1 MPSGLEEA
9 LEHTG
14 GHGRTAEGVSISTF
28 LASLATAIVVFV
40 VEFLLFMLL
49 KGKLTRI
56 YQPRTYLVPDR
67 ERTNPS
73 PPGLFRWIVPVFRT
87 SSSEFIQKCGLDA
100 YFFLR
105 YLRMLLKI
113 FVPMGLVILPV
124 LLPINRVGGKGQ
136 TYEHGNSGTKY
147 SVTGLDQL
155 AWGNVTPDHTSRYWA
170 HLVMAVIAIV
180 YVCAVFFDELR
191 NYIRLRQAYLTS
203 PQHRLRASA
212 TTVLVTSI
220 PSDWLNTD
228 SLDKLFD
235 VFPGGVRNIWLNR
248 NFDDLNE
255 KVKARND
262 LALKLESAETDL
274 IAKCKKAQLKK
285 AKAEAKKAGKSQSS
299 AEKKE
304 QKAADKRASQMAMG
318 PGISSGNPHQAH
330 TVREMLY
337 GQPEGPQEKR
347 SEDGPRR
354 VFDPAFAAAGA
365 VGQGVGK
372 LGKTVLGGFKKVEQG
387 FEKPLSRTGGF
398 VANTDTVLPPRSR
411 SNSPPGRDTSAT
423 TDTLPPRPNTPP
435 VPDPITSD
443 SQSAEKPTRPVG
455 LRRSQHL
462 SFNLGQVIGSESGQ
476 DAGQDN
482 TMGSDTTT
490 PVKPPF
496 WRRKSSHTRS
506 QGVRETDEYPLTAP
520 ETPVTDAPRRD
531 FKKPDKNEKPEHGRK
546 EGDKVE
552 GEEYPIAYNENFEN
566 EDYGEPLWKEYIRP
580 KDRDTMRLPIFG
592 WSWMPSIW
600 LLGQK
605 VDTIDYCRK
614 ELARLNLEI
623 EIDQQHP
630 EKFPLMNS
638 AFIQFNH
645 QVAAHMACQAVSH
658 HLPKQMAP
666 RVVEISPD
674 DVIWDNMSIKWWER
688 YLRSFGIITL
698 VCAMVVG
705 WAFPVAFTGLLSQLA
720 YLEGAFP
727 WLAWLGKLPDWF
739 ISAIQGILPALCL
752 AILMALLPLILRF
765 LSRTQGLFTGM
776 SIELTVQNY
785 YFAFLFVQLFLVV
798 TIASSFSTIIENVT
812 DVTSW
817 PQMLAV
823 NIPKSSNYFFSYM
836 ILQAMSVSA
845 GALVQIFGL
854 VSWFILAPILDSTAR
869 KKWARTT
876 NLNQMQWGT
885 FFPVYTT
892 LASIGLIYSVIA
904 PLILIFNI
912 ITFGLFWFVYR
923 YNTLYVTKFRFDTGG
938 LLFPRAIN
946 QLFTGIYVMEVCL
959 IGLFFLVRNTDDEVA
974 CKGQAICMIV
984 VLILTAGYQI
994 LLNEAFSPLIRY
1006 LPITL
1011 EDDAIRR
1018 DDEFRR
1024 AQHARLGLALD
1035 DDDDEDGDIEHTL
1048 AKREHE
1054 ERDHGKEIRENIELK
1069 PLETNFPD
1077 QKRQNS
1083 DLLSTPKLGHKSP
1096 SWASNSS
1103 NRKSKYFGQN
1113 STPSTPTLRN
1123 MREKMAQDTEA
1134 QAPAPNTVG
1143 QALFAGIHD
1152 ELEDLTPDERDQLVQ
1167 RAFQHEAL
1175 RAKRPV
1181 IWIPRDDLGVSDDEV
1196 YRTQRF
1202 SKHVWISNEY
1212 QALDGKCR
1220 TIFSRSPPDFSE
1232 VDLIQL

>member
-1 MPSGLEEA
+1 MTSGLEEA

-40 VEFLLFMLL
+40 VEFLLFLLL
-49 KGKLTRI
+49 KGKLSRI

-67 ERTNPS
+67 ERTTPS
-73 PPGLFRWIVPVFRT
+73 PPGLFHWIVPVFRT

-113 FVPMGLVILPV
+113 FLPLGLVILPV
-124 LLPINRVGGKGQ
+124 LLPINRAGGKGQ
-136 TYEHGNSGTKY
+136 TYENGTSGTRY

-155 AWGNVTPDHTSRYWA
+155 AWGNVTPEHTSRYWA
-170 HLVMAVIAIV
+170 HLVMAVIAII

-220 PSDWLNTD
+220 PPDWLTMD
-228 SLDKLFD
+228 ALDRLFD

-255 KVKARND
+255 KVKARNH
-262 LALKLESAETDL
+262 LALKLESAETEL

-285 AKAEAKKAGKSQSS
+285 AKAEAKKAGESQSS

-304 QKAADKRASQMAMG
+304 QKTAEKRASQMAMG

-330 TVREMLY
+330 TVQEMLHRK
-337 GQPEGPQEKR
+337 PQEKR
-347 SEDGPRR
+347 SEDGPRM
-354 VFDPAFAAAGA
+354 FDPALAAAGA

-372 LGKTVLGGFKKVEQG
+372 LGKTVLGGFKK
-387 FEKPLSRTGGF
+387 PLSRTGGF
-398 VANTDTVLPPRSR
+398 VATTDNIIPPRSNTP
-411 SNSPPGRDTSAT
+411 SGPGHSAT
-423 TDTLPPRPNTPP
+423 PDTLPPRANTPP
-435 VPDPITSD
+435 VPGLLASG
-443 SQSAEKPTRPVG
+443 SQSDTKPAKPVG

-462 SFNLGQVIGSESGQ
+462 SLNLGKPIGPDPGQNTDQ
-476 DAGQDN
+476 DA
-482 TMGSDTTT
+482 TMCSD
-490 PVKPPF
+490 PPKPPF
-496 WRRKSSHTRS
+496 WRRMSSNTRS
-506 QGVRETDEYPLTAP
+506 QGVREADQYPLTAP
-520 ETPVTDAPRRD
+520 ETPAIHATYRD
-531 FKKPDKNEKPEHGRK
+531 FEKSENEKHEHARK
-546 EGDKVE
+546 EGDEIE
-552 GEEYPIAYNENFEN
+552 GERYPIAYNENFEN

-600 LLGQK
+600 LLGEK

-623 EIDQQHP
+623 EVDQQHP
-630 EKFPLMNS
+630 EGFPLMNS

-817 PQMLAV
+817 PQLLAV

-892 LASIGLIYSVIA
+892 LASIGLIYCVIA

-912 ITFGLFWFVYR
+912 LTFGLFWFVYR

-959 IGLFFLVRNTDDEVA
+959 IGLFFLVRNADDDVA

-984 VLILTAGYQI
+984 VLVLTAGYQI
-994 LLNEAFSPLIRY
+994 LLNDAFNPLIRY
-1006 LPITL
+1006 LPVTL
-1011 EDDAIRR
+1011 EDDAVRR
-1018 DDEFRR
+1018 DEEFRR

-1035 DDDDEDGDIEHTL
+1035 DDDDEDGDIEGSL
-1048 AKREHE
+1048 AKREQE
-1054 ERDHGKEIRENIELK
+1054 ERRHGKEIKEMQEDIELK
-1069 PLETNFPD
+1069 PLETNFPN
-1077 QKRQNS
+1077 QMRQNS
-1083 DLLSTPKLGHKSP
+1083 DILSAPKLGDKRP
-1096 SWASNSS
+1096 SWASSSS
-1103 NRKSKYFGQN
+1103 NRKSKFFGQN
-1113 STPSTPTLRN
+1113 SATSTPTLRD

-1134 QAPAPNTVG
+1134 QAPAPSTVG

-1202 SKHVWISNEY
+1202 SKHIWISNEY

>member
-1 MPSGLEEA
+1 MSSGLEEA

-14 GHGRTAEGVSISTF
+14 GQGRIAEGVSLSTF
-28 LASLATAIVVFV
+28 LASLATAVVVFV
-40 VEFLLFMLL
+40 AEFLLFLLL

-67 ERTNPS
+67 ERTTPS

-113 FVPMGLVILPV
+113 FLPLSLVILPV
-124 LLPINRVGGKGQ
+124 LIPINRIGGKGQ

-155 AWGNVTPDHTSRYWA
+155 AWGNITPEHTDRYWA
-170 HLVMAVIAIV
+170 HLVMAVITIV

-220 PSDWLNTD
+220 PPDWLSMD
-228 SLDKLFD
+228 ALDQLFD
-235 VFPGGVRNIWLNR
+235 VFPGGLRNIWLNR
-248 NFDDLNE
+248 NFDELNE

-285 AKAEAKKAGKSQSS
+285 AKEEAKKAGKSQSS

-304 QKAADKRASQMAMG
+304 KEATDKRASQMAMG
-318 PGISSGNPHQAH
+318 PGVSSGNPNQAH

-337 GQPEGPQEKR
+337 GQPEGLQEKR
-347 SEDGPRR
+347 SEDGRG
-354 VFDPAFAAAGA
+354 VFDPAFAAAGV
-365 VGQGVGK
+365 VGQEVEK
-372 LGKTVLGGFKKVEQG
+372 LGKTVLGGFRKVEHG
-387 FEKPLSRTGGF
+387 FENPLARTGGF
-398 VANTDTVLPPRSR
+398 VATTDNIIPPHARLDI
-411 SNSPPGRDTSAT
+411 SPGPDHSAT
-423 TDTLPPRPNTPP
+423 TDTIPPHGNTPP
-435 VPDPITSD
+435 VPDPLDSD
-443 SQSAEKPTRPVG
+443 SRPATQPARPVG

-462 SFNLGQVIGSESGQ
+462 SFSSGQ
-476 DAGQDN
+476 MLGKTASQN
-482 TMGSDTTT
+482 ETMCSDSTT
-490 PVKPPF
+490 PPKPPF
-496 WRRKSSHTRS
+496 WRRKSPHTKL
-506 QGVRETDEYPLTAP
+506 QGVREADEFPLTAP
-520 ETPVTDAPRRD
+520 ETPTTDAPHRD
-531 FKKPDKNEKPEHGRK
+531 YTKPEKNEKFEDGRK
-546 EGDKVE
+546 EGDKLE
-552 GEEYPIAYNENFEN
+552 EEEYPIAYNENFEN

-698 VCAMVVG
+698 VCAMVLG
-705 WAFPVAFTGLLSQLA
+705 WAFPVAFTGLMSQLA

-727 WLAWLGKLPDWF
+727 WLAWLSKLPDWL

-752 AILMALLPLILRF
+752 AILMALLPLMLRF

-869 KKWARTT
+869 MKWARTT

-892 LASIGLIYSVIA
+892 LASIGLIYCVIA

-946 QLFTGIYVMEVCL
+946 QLFTGIYIMEVCL
-959 IGLFFLVRNTDDEVA
+959 IGLFFLVRNADNEVA

-994 LLNEAFSPLIRY
+994 LLNDAFSPLIRY

-1035 DDDDEDGDIEHTL
+1035 DDDDGDSDIEHTL

-1054 ERDHGKEIRENIELK
+1054 ERQHGKEMREEIEMKSLD
-1069 PLETNFPD
+1069 TNHPD
-1077 QKRQNS
+1077 QKQRNS
-1083 DLLSTPKLGHKSP
+1083 DLWSPPKLGNKRQ
-1096 SWASNSS
+1096 SWASNLP
-1103 NRKSKYFGQN
+1103 NQKSKYFGQN

-1123 MREKMAQDTEA
+1123 MQEKIAQDTEA
-1134 QAPAPNTVG
+1134 QVPAPSTVG

-1167 RAFQHEAL
+1167 HAFQHEAL

-1202 SKHVWISNEY
+1202 SKHIWISNEY

-1220 TIFSRSPPDFSE
+1220 TIFSRSPPDFSA